1 MKIKISLTM
10 STILKE
16 DCQKSQKMLNFYWW
30 KKYFILCLLWKFQI
44 KIFTYAGGEHVAF
57 LIKNN

>member
-1 MKIKISLTM
+1 M

-30 KKYFILCLLWKFQI
+30 NKYFILCLLWQFQI

-57 LIKNN
+57 LIKNS